1 MTLQQMKEKLVINNN
16 ESKINTKQ
24 LNLSTPSTYLGVT
37 SQLNGLQEEQVQMLT
52 TSA

>member
-1 MTLQQMKEKLVINNN
+1 MTLQQTKEKLVINNN
-16 ESKINTKQ
+16 ELKINTKQ
-24 LNLSTPSTYLGVT
+24 LNLSTPSTYLSVT